1 MVFPPGYRFFP
12 TEEELISFYLH
23 HKLDGGSEDL
33 NQVINQIIPVRD
45 IYEHDPWDLPR
56 KRSLLS
62 VWVSFIYL
70 FIFSFSPHLSVLD
83 IVFAELGMKG
93 SDLWEMV

>member
-1 MVFPPGYRFFP
+1 LWSFFVFEREIKMVFPPGYRFFP

-62 VWVSFIYL
+62 V
-70 FIFSFSPHLSVLD
+70 
-83 IVFAELGMKG
+83 
-93 SDLWEMV
+93 

>member
-62 VWVSFIYL
+62 V
-70 FIFSFSPHLSVLD
+70 
-83 IVFAELGMKG
+83 
-93 SDLWEMV
+93 